1 MATKKGKRGPEGAAE
16 RVARL
21 LVLVPWLLE
30 RGQAEIAQVAKEFKI
45 SEKQVVADLE
55 LASVCGAPPF
65 TAFELI
71 DVYVDDDKV
80 MAYAGIPTVIRR
92 PLKMNTAELFAL
104 TTMGAAAMA
113 VPGADKHGPLNRALA
128 KLRPLMP
135 SDATPIVVDL
145 PKTAYVEEVREAAID
160 GERLEIQYFTPASGA
175 RTTRVI
181 TPRNV
186 FERGGHW
193 YVSAD
198 DDRSGERREFR
209 LDRIEKL
216 THTGMHD
223 AREEDDESSERPREG
238 EEWFTRAGT
247 EVTLKVA
254 PKSRYLVESYP
265 YLERKEHRD
274 GSLTV
279 KLGVSSEHWLG
290 RLLIRGGTDIEVV
303 GGTAPADVRARTARQ
318 VLARYSQ

>member
-1 MATKKGKRGPEGAAE
+1 MAMKRGKRGPEGAAD

-45 SEKQVVADLE
+45 TEKQVVADLE

-104 TTMGAAAMA
+104 MTMGAAAMA
-113 VPGADKHGPLNRALA
+113 TPGADKHGPLNRALA

-135 SDATPIVVDL
+135 RDATPIVVDL
-145 PKTAYVEEVREAAID
+145 PKTPHVEEIREAAID
-160 GERLEIQYFTPASGA
+160 GERLEIQYFTPATGA
-175 RTTRVI
+175 RTSRAI

-186 FERGGHW
+186 FERAGHW

-216 THTGMHD
+216 TRTGEYD
-223 AREEDDESSERPREG
+223 SRDDDDVSMDELREG
-238 EEWFTRAGT
+238 EDWFTKAGT
-247 EVTLKVA
+247 EVVLKVA
-254 PKSRYLVESYP
+254 PRARFLVESYP

-274 GSLTV
+274 GSLSV

-290 RLLIRGGTDIEVV
+290 RLLIRGGTDIEVT
-303 GGTAPADVRARTARQ
+303 GGTAPADVRSRTARQ